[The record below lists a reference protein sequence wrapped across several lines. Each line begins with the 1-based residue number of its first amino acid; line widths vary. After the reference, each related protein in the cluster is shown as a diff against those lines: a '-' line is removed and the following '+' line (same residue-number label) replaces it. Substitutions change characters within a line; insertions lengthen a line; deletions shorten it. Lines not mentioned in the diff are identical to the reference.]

1 MGFNRQE
8 ITVISENSSVE
19 GELKASEAVI
29 ILGSF
34 KGRIDSKTLEI
45 NPDGKVIASVEAV
58 NITISGY
65 FEGELVCHALLRIYK
80 TATVKGKVAYGTLSV
95 EPGSRIEAEV
105 FQFESMDTKLVPF
118 YTPKVQSENK

>member
-1 MGFNRQE
+1 MRFKRQE
-8 ITVISENSSVE
+8 ITLILENSCLE
-19 GELKASEAVI
+19 GKLKTSEDLI

-34 KGRIDSKTLEI
+34 TGDIESKTLEI
-45 NPDGKVIASVEAV
+45 GLNGKVSGSAEAV

-65 FEGELVCHALLRIYK
+65 FEGELVCHAFLTINK

-118 YTPKVQSENK
+118 YIPRVQSKKK